1 MNQKRTSEYREAYV
15 FAASPTGE
23 PALAGVMKITASG
36 GEFTY
41 ADSWYQASWA
51 YALDPINLPL
61 APKTYRV
68 ANTKNVFGVFSD
80 AAPDAWGER
89 IMLLKHAS
97 APKNEIER
105 LLRLSGAGVGGIQFS
120 LSRSAP
126 KTPLP
131 LPPIAL
137 LGTLAAAVS
146 HIDQKQLITADELR
160 LIEPGSSM
168 GGARPKLSVTEADGT
183 AWLAKFSRSDDVI
196 SYPQVEYASMCL
208 LAALGIRVPKV
219 QLKTL
224 NHNHTCYLIQRFDK
238 RPGAGTHFISASAL
252 FHVER
257 LRIYDDSRQD
267 PASYVALAR
276 IIRKVA
282 QHPQAECEELFA
294 RMLANIIINNTDD
307 HARNHG
313 LMYKVDEQKWE
324 LSPAYDVLP
333 IVSSQGQQSMGVGQ
347 MGRQS
352 SIANALSVLPEMGIP
367 RDKAMEII
375 DKHLAIFRNWKVHF
389 VNAGVLPVDLQ
400 LIANVLD
407 KNIELAITQRQEEVN
422 LYESQ

>member
-1 MNQKRTSEYREAYV
+1 MSKKLTSEYREAYV

-23 PALAGVMKITASG
+23 STLAGIIKITASG
-36 GEFTY
+36 GELTY
-41 ADSWYQASWA
+41 ADSWYQSDWA
-51 YALDPINLPL
+51 YALDPVNLPL
-61 APKTYRV
+61 APKTYRTS
-68 ANTKNVFGVFSD
+68 NKKSVFGVFSD

-89 IMLLKHAS
+89 IMLLKHSS

-120 LSRSAP
+120 LSRSTPKNAP
-126 KTPLP
+126 L
-131 LPPIAL
+131 LPPISL
-137 LGTLAAAVS
+137 LDSLSTAIAN
-146 HIDQKQLITADELR
+146 IDQKQLITPDELR

-168 GGARPKLSVTEADGT
+168 GGARPKISVAETDGT
-183 AWLAKFSRSDDVI
+183 AWLAKFSRADDVI
-196 SYPQVEYASMCL
+196 SYPHVEYASMSL
-208 LAALGIRVPKV
+208 LSELGIRVPKI
-219 QLKTL
+219 QLKKL
-224 NHNHTCYLIQRFDK
+224 NDNHSCYLIQRFDK
-238 RPGAGTHFISASAL
+238 RRSTGIHFISANAL
-252 FHVER
+252 FNVDR
-257 LRIYDDSRQD
+257 LRIHDDARQD

-282 QHPQAECEELFA
+282 KHPQAECEELFA

-313 LMYKVDEQKWE
+313 LIYKVAEQHWE

-352 SIANALSVLPEMGIP
+352 SIANAFSVLPEMGIH
-367 RDKAMEII
+367 RDKAIDII
-375 DKHLAIFRNWKVHF
+375 DKQLAIFSHWKVHF

-400 LIANVLD
+400 IIANVLD
-407 KNIELAITQRQEEVN
+407 RNIESATTQRQII
-422 LYESQ
+422 